1 MYRTY
6 IYIIYIGMCVYMY
19 DLTFFAF
26 FCILIG
32 VKITSVGMEFCWS
45 KNTEGKLSLLASSS

>member
-1 MYRTY
+1 
-6 IYIIYIGMCVYMY
+6 MCVYMY
-19 DLTFFAF
+19 DLTIFAF